1 MPPPSRRNRESAPQ
15 AAGRRLETPNNRLK
29 FLTNFN
35 SRRRDSAVIPMLIFP
50 RERAHVMIA
59 KTGGALEPS

>member
-1 MPPPSRRNRESAPQ
+1 MLRPFRRRPKAPSES
-15 AAGRRLETPNNRLK
+15 LETPNNRLK